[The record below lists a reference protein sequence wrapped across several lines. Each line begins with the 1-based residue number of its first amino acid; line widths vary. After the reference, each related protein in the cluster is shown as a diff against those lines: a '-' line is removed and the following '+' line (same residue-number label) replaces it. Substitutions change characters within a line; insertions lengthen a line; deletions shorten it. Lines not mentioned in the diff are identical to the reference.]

1 MQEFRRG
8 DIVYVDLGQRVNSSV
23 QTGIKMCLVLS
34 NNRSNHYSKILSVC
48 PMTSKSK
55 DNPVHVKV
63 RIGDVHGH
71 FTKDLECL
79 AEQIT
84 TVDKRQVLSKMGKIK
99 EDTSVFKKINEAL
112 CLQLGLKTDGRENK

>member
-1 MQEFRRG
+1 MKEFRRG
-8 DIVYVDLGQRVNSSV
+8 DIVYVDLGHRVNSSV
-23 QTGIKMCLVLS
+23 QAGVKMCLVLS

-48 PMTSKSK
+48 PMTSKLK

-63 RIGDVHGH
+63 KIGDVQGRLSKE
-71 FTKDLECL
+71 FECL

-99 EDTSVFKKINEAL
+99 EDTLVFKKINEAL